1 MTVALRAYLCGVSLC
16 WLASAGVAQR
26 ADLSVDQLTPRQA
39 SDMAQLGPAET
50 QPPRIPQLDQRTA
63 PPAAPL
69 QVGVRRTGRDPQIRQ
84 LAPRGAAA
92 RTATTQLAKRTTD
105 PRLSALPPGLVDAC
119 TEAVA
124 GRGAPPP
131 GVDCTTLVEAAP
143 PPPPI
148 SAEEALLTSATER
161 NARRIASEQIGRG
174 QTVDAGEVARR
185 LSIGDLTNAPV
196 AQAVAAQAAAEAAV
210 AAPSTPQPGNRPTI
224 VPGSGIVVI
233 PPGQR

>member
-1 MTVALRAYLCGVSLC
+1 MALRAYLCGVALC
-16 WLASAGVAQR
+16 LLASAGIAQR
-26 ADLSVDQLTPRQA
+26 SELSLDQLSPRQA
-39 SDMAQLGPAET
+39 GDMAQLGPAET

-63 PPAAPL
+63 PVAAPV

-84 LAPRGAAA
+84 LAPRGAIG
-92 RTATTQLAKRTTD
+92 TTTTQLARRTTD

-131 GVDCTTLVEAAP
+131 GVDCNNLVEATP
-143 PPPPI
+143 PSPPI
-148 SAEEALLTSATER
+148 SAEEALLTNATER

-196 AQAVAAQAAAEAAV
+196 AQAVAAQAAAEAA
-210 AAPSTPQPGNRPTI
+210 AAASPAPQPSNRPTI
-224 VPGSGIVVI
+224 VPGSGIIVI